1 MKIIKTD
8 IEGLLIFEPRIFE
21 DERGYFF
28 ESFRNDIFK
37 EINPEIV
44 FLQENE
50 SKSSKN
56 VLRGLHYQMPP
67 FSQGKLVSVVKG
79 KVWDIAVDLRKN
91 SDTFGK
97 WLGLQLTE
105 NNKLQMYIPEGFAHG
120 FLTLEDD
127 TIFQYKCTNYYHKE
141 SERAI
146 SWNDK
151 TLNIDWRIENPLISE
166 KDAVADNFQQ
176 AIELGNI
183 FYPSEKLL

>member
-8 IEGLLIFEPRIFE
+8 IEGLIILEPKVFE

-28 ESFRNDIFK
+28 ESFRDNIFK
-37 EINPEIV
+37 KISPEIV
-44 FLQENE
+44 FVQGNE

-79 KVWDIAVDLRKN
+79 KVWDVAVDLRKN
-91 SDTFGK
+91 SETFGK
-97 WLGLQLTE
+97 WLGIQLTE

-120 FLTLEDD
+120 FLTLEED

-146 SWNDK
+146 RWNDA
-151 TLNIDWRIENPLISE
+151 TLNIDWGIENPLISE
-166 KDAVADNFQQ
+166 KDAVADNFQR

-183 FYPSEKLL
+183 F